1 MDHTGL
7 CVLLSLPT
15 ASVIVYP
22 YSLFYPGETVTLQC
36 DIPGYTDWTYHWYQN
51 NQLHPSLTSKIIT
64 FTITLTGPDGLF
76 SCEGTRTDRP
86 QWSQRSAPFAISVT
100 ALPTASVIVYP
111 YSPFYPGETV
121 TLQCDIPGY
130 TDWTYHWYQ
139 NNQLHPSLTS
149 KIITFTITLTGPD
162 GLFSCEGTRTDRPQW
177 SQRSAPFAISVTG
190 NRPTA
195 KLSSDQ
201 NAVFTGDSVTLSCTV
216 ESSGWTFYWYRIS
229 QVSQP
234 VFTSSVFSYTLSQV
248 TVSDGGQYWCRAG
261 KGNPVY
267 YTLYSKPVQI
277 QVTERPVAV
286 LTLQP
291 NWPQIF
297 IGETVTLRCVI
308 QGGDINWQYTF
319 YSNSNIMY
327 NTNPVYR
334 ISAEYTSQS
343 GQYTC
348 VGVKGNTR
356 SETSQSVQ
364 LTVSYK
370 PKAVL
375 SISPQWLNPG
385 DSVNLSC
392 KVKVSSA
399 GWRFFWYKMFPY
411 RAGSPSLLDMSYSV
425 ELLSENG
432 TEESY
437 NMSPAGSADT
447 GGYVCRAGRG
457 DPVYYT
463 DYSKPQFLW
472 SGELQASVSLK
483 INLSRTQQF
492 LWKTL
497 SLSCELKG
505 NTTGWRLMRNTET
518 GVESGCPSY
527 QGSITGTTCT
537 RRSIYTG
544 DSGVYWCESGSGEYS
559 NAVNITVH
567 AGDVILESPVHPV
580 SEGES
585 VTLRCLYKHQGTNPN
600 NKADFY
606 KDRVLISSETTG
618 EMTIPEVSKSDE
630 GFYKCTSD
638 QGESR
643 ESWVTVRSVPPG
655 YFTSV
660 LVGVIVGM
668 GVAGALL
675 VILLVLLC
683 RYQNSKGSCCHRVF
697 WPIHL
702 QSTNQDPQQD
712 QGSTQ
717 VQSPDSGYTG
727 QQYGQSP
734 DAGYTVFCPTD
745 AANIYC
751 MICHSDNDNDAA
763 GASAGPGDVTY
774 AQVQLKMLNKKN
786 KEKSASL
793 KEDSVYSE
801 VNTGKATAAAGLVDV
816 TYAEIYLRNKLK
828 IKKKKGSRTQPE
840 PESVYSQVKP
850 DTA

>member
-7 CVLLSLPT
+7 CVLLLLNNLICCGLSQALPT

-447 GGYVCRAGRG
+447 GGYVCR
-457 DPVYYT
+457 
-463 DYSKPQFLW
+463 
-472 SGELQASVSLK
+472 
-483 INLSRTQQF
+483 
-492 LWKTL
+492 
-497 SLSCELKG
+497 
-505 NTTGWRLMRNTET
+505 
-518 GVESGCPSY
+518 
-527 QGSITGTTCT
+527 
-537 RRSIYTG
+537 
-544 DSGVYWCESGSGEYS
+544 SGSGEYS